1 MKRCKGVLLAG
12 MLGCEASKMLT
23 GEGSNCLTVTFLF
36 ILTDFVLTVKKV
48 KKMNEIHKKNVK
60 KL

>member
-1 MKRCKGVLLAG
+1 VLSVQL
-12 MLGCEASKMLT
+12 
-23 GEGSNCLTVTFLF
+23 LTVTFLF